1 MKNLAP
7 TPSNPNDLVR
17 KTDVDTAVSGK
28 LNGNGTVTISATVP
42 LNTVGNDGDICFVY
56 E

>member
-7 TPSNPNDLVR
+7 TPANADDLVR
-17 KTDVDTAVSGK
+17 KTDIDSAVSGK
-28 LNGNGTVTISATVP
+28 LNGSGTVTISATVP
-42 LNTVGNDGDICFVY
+42 SNSTGSDGDICFVY